1 MEQLLAFFKN
11 AYTNFQELS
20 QGKKV
25 AVLTLAAAGLA
36 SLLVMAFWV
45 QAPDQQLLY
54 ANLSQEDAGAIVAEL
69 KGQKI
74 PYELNAGGT
83 TIRVPA
89 DKVHEIRLQLATK
102 GLPQGGEVGL
112 EIFDKT
118 ALGMTEFVQKLNY
131 QRALQGELTRTIN
144 TLDVV
149 DQARVHLVIPE
160 ESLFLKDKVKGKASV
175 MVKIKPGKTISENQ
189 IQGIVHLVSSSV
201 KGVPPENVAIVDFN
215 GNILT
220 GAKGGGEE
228 AMIAADNFKL
238 KARLEGELEASIR
251 QMLED
256 ALGKGKVIAKVNAEI
271 NFEKVERT
279 EEIFD
284 PDSQVVRSEQ
294 RTSEATVGA
303 VPPGGVPGVQALVPT
318 GETAGGGPGSAAKR
332 NNEKQTLN
340 YEINKVVRHVS
351 KPMGEIKKLSVSVL
365 VDGVVDETGAYK
377 PRTPEEMA
385 KYLDIVKSAVGF
397 DEQRNDN
404 IKVEN
409 VQFDKTLLLE
419 QQKKLALEER
429 IELGMQVAKY
439 LLGAI
444 FVLLFFTR
452 VVRPLMNWMT
462 TSVEVVPEGPEMA
475 LESQALEEERKR
487 LAAELGPA
495 AQEIR
500 KAVADFADSD
510 PQYTASVVRK
520 WLRERKVEER

>member
-1 MEQLLAFFKN
+1 MEQLLIFFKN
-11 AYTNFQELS
+11 AYGNFLELS
-20 QGKKV
+20 QGKKI
-25 AVLTLAAAGLA
+25 AILTLVAAALA

-54 ANLSQEDAGAIVAEL
+54 ANLGQEDAGAIVTEL
-69 KGQKI
+69 KSQKI
-74 PYELNAGGT
+74 PYELGAGGT

-118 ALGMTEFVQKLNY
+118 SLGMTEFVQKLNY
-131 QRALQGELTRTIN
+131 QRALQGELTRTIKS
-144 TLDVV
+144 LDAV

-175 MVKIKPGKTISENQ
+175 MVKVKSGKSISESQ

-201 KGVPPENVAIVDFN
+201 KGVPPENVAVVDFS
-215 GNILT
+215 GNILS
-220 GAKGGGEE
+220 GGKGGGED
-228 AMIAADNFKL
+228 AMVASDNFKL
-238 KARLEGELEASIR
+238 KSKLEGELEASVR
-251 QMLED
+251 KMLED
-256 ALGKGKVIAKVNAEI
+256 ALGKGKVIAKVNAEM
-271 NFEKVERT
+271 NFEKVDRT

-294 RTSEATVGA
+294 RTSESTTGA
-303 VPPGGVPGVQALVPT
+303 VPPGGIPGVQALVPT

-351 KPMGEIKKLSVSVL
+351 KPTGEIKKLSVSVL
-365 VDGVVDETGAYK
+365 IDGTADDTGVYK
-377 PRTPEEMA
+377 PRTPEEMT

-409 VQFDKTLLLE
+409 VQFDKSMLIE
-419 QQKKLALEER
+419 QQKKLVQEER
-429 IELGMQVAKY
+429 LELGMQVAKY

-444 FVLLFFTR
+444 FILMFFTR

-462 TSVEVVPEGPEMA
+462 VSVEVVPEGPDLSA
-475 LESQALEEERKR
+475 GNRVLEEERKR
-487 LAAELGPA
+487 LASELGPA
-495 AQEIR
+495 ALEIR
-500 KAVADFADSD
+500 KAVTDFADAD
-510 PQYTASVVRK
+510 PQYAASVVRK
-520 WLRERKVEER
+520 WLRERKIE